1 MTDYSRF
8 DSHSSA
14 PAGLMSLAVHAC
26 VVMLLF
32 TVLSNP
38 VVQVTVKKAGRV
50 FMPVIAAYLPEKTLP
65 GGGGGGDRSLTEA
78 SMGRAPKFAA
88 RPFVPPAV
96 VVNNANP
103 KLLIEPALLG
113 PPDVQTPNNTMAVWG
128 DPLAKIGPPSS
139 GTGSGGG
146 IGSGK
151 NGGIG
156 PGDGAG
162 FGPGQDGGM
171 SQVYV
176 AGGGVSAPALTFQV
190 DPEYSEEARKA
201 KYSGVVV
208 LSIEVDQSGHTR
220 NLRVAKGVGL
230 GLDEKAIE
238 AVKQWRFKPGL
249 KNGKPVIVRAQVE
262 VNFRL
267 L

>member
-8 DSHSSA
+8 DSNSSA
-14 PAGLMSLAVHAC
+14 AGLMSLAVHGC
-26 VVMLLF
+26 VAILLF

-38 VVQVTVKKAGRV
+38 VVQVRVKQVERL
-50 FMPVIAAYLPEKTLP
+50 FMPVAAAYLPEKTLQ
-65 GGGGGGDRSLTEA
+65 GGGGGGDKSLLQA
-78 SMGRAPKFAA
+78 SRGRAPKFAA

-96 VVNNANP
+96 VLNNTNP

-128 DPLAKIGPPSS
+128 DPLAKLGPPSS
-139 GTGSGGG
+139 GTGSGSG

-156 PGDGAG
+156 PGDGQG
-162 FGPGQDGGM
+162 FGPGDGGGI
-171 SQVYV
+171 SQVFV

-220 NLRVAKGVGL
+220 NLHVAKGVGL